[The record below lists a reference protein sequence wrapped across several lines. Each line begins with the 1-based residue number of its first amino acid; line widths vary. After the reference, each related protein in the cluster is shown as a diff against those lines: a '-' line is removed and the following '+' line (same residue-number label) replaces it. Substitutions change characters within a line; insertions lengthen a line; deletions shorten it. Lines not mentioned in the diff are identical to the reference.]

1 MRRVTGG
8 VAMSSTTFDETRA
21 EAFAGRMLEIL
32 NDGAVAVMISVGH
45 RTGLFDA
52 LRQTGAATSR
62 ELADAAGLDERYVR
76 EWLGAM
82 TTGRIVEL
90 DPETARYGLPAEHAA
105 WLTRAASPDNLAVT
119 AQWIPTLS
127 IVEDDIVECFRHGG
141 GVPYARFSRFH
152 EVMAE
157 ESNQTVLSVLFTHI
171 LPLVP
176 GMTELLDEGAALLDL
191 GCGRGRALLM
201 LAERFPNSTFQGY
214 DLSADAIAYASAQAA
229 ERGLDNVRFEE
240 RDLSTFD
247 VDAEPKAF
255 AFVVTFDAV
264 HDQAR
269 PLAMLQ
275 GIRRSLVPDGVYL
288 MQDIQ
293 GSSHVHENIDHPGA
307 PFLYMI
313 SCMHCMTVSLAQ
325 GGDGLGAMWGEQ
337 KARELLAEAGF
348 TSVEMHLLEHDP
360 FNAYFVVR
368 P

>member
-1 MRRVTGG
+1 M
-8 VAMSSTTFDETRA
+8 ATTAYDTQRA
-21 EAFAGRMLEIL
+21 EAFAERMLETL
-32 NDGAVAVMISVGH
+32 NGGALAVMISVGH

-52 LRQTGAATSR
+52 LAGANAVTSQA
-62 ELADAAGLDERYVR
+62 LADAAGLDERYVR

-82 TTGRIVEL
+82 TTGRIVEYE
-90 DPETARYGLPAEHAA
+90 PATAQYRLPAEHAS

-119 AQWIPTLS
+119 AQWIPTLAT
-127 IVEDDIVECFRHGG
+127 VEDDIVQCFREGG
-141 GVPYARFSRFH
+141 GVPYERFGRFH

-176 GMTELLDEGAALLDL
+176 GAEARLEAGASLLDL

-201 LAERFPNSTFQGY
+201 LAERFPKSSFSGY
-214 DLSADAIAYASAQAA
+214 DLSTEAVSHASEQAA
-229 ERGLDNVRFEE
+229 ERGLENVQFEA

-247 VDAEPKAF
+247 VEAEPESF
-255 AFVVTFDAV
+255 DLVTTFDAV

-269 PLAMLQ
+269 PLAMLR
-275 GIRRSLVPDGVYL
+275 GIRRTLEADGIYL

-293 GSSHVHENIDHPGA
+293 GSSHVHENIDHPGG
-307 PFLYMI
+307 PLLYMI

-348 TSVEMHLLEHDP
+348 TSVDVHLLEHDP
-360 FNAYFVVR
+360 FNAYYVVR

>member
-1 MRRVTGG
+1 MT
-8 VAMSSTTFDETRA
+8 STAYDTDRA
-21 EAFAGRMLEIL
+21 EAFAGRMLELL
-32 NDGAVAVMISVGH
+32 NSGALAVMISVGH
-45 RTGLFDA
+45 RTGLLDA
-52 LRQTGAATSR
+52 LAETDAATSQ
-62 ELADAAGLDERYVR
+62 ELGDAAGLNERYVR

-82 TTGRIVEL
+82 TAGRIVEYEP
-90 DPETARYGLPAEHAA
+90 DTARYRLPAEHAA
-105 WLTRAASPDNLAVT
+105 WLTRAASPDNLAVE
-119 AQWIPTLS
+119 AQWITTLS
-127 IVEDDIVECFRHGG
+127 TVEDDIVECFRKGG
-141 GVPYARFSRFH
+141 GVPYERYSRFH

-157 ESNQTVLSVLFTHI
+157 ESAQTVLSVLFSHI

-176 GMTELLDEGAALLDL
+176 GMTERLDEGSSLLDL

-201 LAERFPNSTFQGY
+201 LAERFPQSRFVGY
-214 DLSADAIAYASAQAA
+214 DLSEDAISYATAQAE
-229 ERGLDNVRFEE
+229 ERGLDNVSFVQ

-247 VDAEPKAF
+247 VDAEPEAF
-255 AFVVTFDAV
+255 AFVATFDAV

-269 PLAMLQ
+269 PLALLR
-275 GIRRSLVPDGVYL
+275 GIRRSLTPDGVYL

-293 GSSHVHENIDHPGA
+293 GSSHVHENIDHPGG
-307 PFLYMI
+307 PLLYMI

-348 TSVEMHLLEHDP
+348 SAVEVHLLEHDP

>member
-1 MRRVTGG
+1 M
-8 VAMSSTTFDETRA
+8 ATTAYDSDRA
-21 EAFAGRMLEIL
+21 EAFAGRMLDTL
-32 NDGAVAVMISVGH
+32 NSAAVAVMISVGH

-52 LRQTGAATSR
+52 LAETSAATSQ

-76 EWLGAM
+76 EWLGVM
-82 TTGRIVEL
+82 TTGRIVEYE
-90 DPETARYGLPAEHAA
+90 PETGRYRLPAEHAS

-119 AQWIPTLS
+119 AQWIPTLAT
-127 IVEDDIVECFRHGG
+127 VEDDIVKCFREGG
-141 GVPYARFSRFH
+141 GVPYERFGRFH

-171 LPLVP
+171 LPLMRGVEQQLEAGIP
-176 GMTELLDEGAALLDL
+176 ALDL

-201 LAERFPNSTFQGY
+201 LAERFPNSRFKGY
-214 DLSADAIAYASAQAA
+214 DLSTEAIAYASEQAVQ
-229 ERGLDNVRFEE
+229 RGLENVRFEP

-247 VDAEPKAF
+247 VDAEPESF
-255 AFVVTFDAV
+255 ELVMTFDAV

-275 GIRRSLVPDGVYL
+275 GIRRSLTADGVYL

-293 GSSHVHENIDHPGA
+293 GSSHLHENLEHPGA
-307 PFLYMI
+307 PLLYMI

-325 GGDGLGAMWGEQ
+325 GGDGLGAMWGEE
-337 KARELLAEAGF
+337 KARALLAEAGF
-348 TSVEMHLLEHDP
+348 TSVDVHLLEHDP